1 MIAAISWAAI
11 PLLFYGFFLHL
22 GNNGVA
28 MRIEGEEDHRSG
40 EENAVAP
47 PSGTVD
53 LAEDRAG
60 ESADPLPD
68 SGSPID
74 IEMLV
79 RQFHGDLYR
88 YAYRLSGRV
97 EDAEDL
103 TQQAFLIAQR
113 KISQLREGDRA
124 RGWLFAIVRS
134 CFLKD
139 VRRRRPTLAVD
150 VGFDIDG
157 VVSLVDQRTELTS
170 EELQHALNQLTD
182 EQRIVVTAYYFQ
194 HASYK
199 EIAAALD
206 IPLGTVMSRLSRA
219 KSTLRQL
226 LLDQNNPSL
235 SNRSPK

>member
-1 MIAAISWAAI
+1 
-11 PLLFYGFFLHL
+11 
-22 GNNGVA
+22 
-28 MRIEGEEDHRSG
+28 MRIKGEEDHRSG
-40 EENAVAP
+40 KENAVAP

-53 LAEDRAG
+53 LVEDRAG
-60 ESADPLPD
+60 ENAEPLSDPG
-68 SGSPID
+68 SGVD

-88 YAYRLSGRV
+88 YAYRLSGQV

-113 KISQLREGDRA
+113 KIVQLREVDRA

-150 VGFDIDG
+150 VGFDIEA
-157 VVSLVDQRTELTS
+157 VASLVDQRTEITS
-170 EELQHALNQLTD
+170 DELQDALDQLSD

-199 EIAAALD
+199 EIAAELD

-219 KSTLRQL
+219 KSGLRQL
-226 LLDQNNPSL
+226 LLDQSDPSL